1 MTVEH
6 EILSTKLAT
15 KLATKALVRLATLL
29 LACWAGAAAGRAP
42 NGNDFALFYSEAAT
56 DAERQALVEQAGRR
70 PHYFRYLQIMELTP
84 LGEGERA
91 GVRIVA
97 QEPASALDIVF
108 TVTQPVS
115 LSTLRSEPAAA
126 PGRAIAVSGVIG
138 GIDREAGTIQ
148 LDPVVVRHK
157 DRLAP
162 TVGKEMRYEFD
173 PDGTFYS
180 FTGGREP
187 VRVSYR
193 DRDLLRHRD
202 RIMAAGGDQAWA
214 DFLTR
219 ELQRRAAARR
229 QERAAP

>member
-1 MTVEH
+1 M
-6 EILSTKLAT
+6 KLPARPAH
-15 KLATKALVRLATLL
+15 LAALL
-29 LACWAGAAAGRAP
+29 LACWAGVAAARAP
-42 NGNDFALFYSEAAT
+42 NGNDFALFYTEAQTA
-56 DAERQALVEQAGRR
+56 AARQTLIEEAGRR

-97 QEPASALDIVF
+97 QEPASALDVVF

-115 LSTLRSEPAAA
+115 LATLRSEPVSV
-126 PGRAIAVSGVIG
+126 PGLAIAVSGVIRAV
-138 GIDREAGTIQ
+138 DLDAGTLR

-162 TVGKEMRYEFD
+162 ATGKEMRYAFD

-219 ELQRRAAARR
+219 ELQRRAATRARD
-229 QERAAP
+229 QTAP